1 MERVMKAGK
10 YFKIDIV
17 VGITGD
23 CPLLDHNLI
32 SLCLNTYLNNK
43 ADYVS
48 NANLRSYP
56 DGMDVQVY
64 SINSLKKSYRM
75 TKSKEDREH
84 VTLHIR
90 NNPMIFSHIHL
101 IAPPD
106 IHWPH
111 LGLTLDELDDYKLE
125 THKIESNKVKE
136 VKVSKISDQ

>member
-1 MERVMKAGK
+1 MSSSRLYGKSFTKLSKPLLLHLIDRIKKAKKIDKIIVATTTNPNDQKIVQFCKKNRIKFFRGSEDNVMERVMKAGK

-64 SINSLKKSYRM
+64 SINSLKKS
-75 TKSKEDREH
+75 
-84 VTLHIR
+84 
-90 NNPMIFSHIHL
+90 
-101 IAPPD
+101 
-106 IHWPH
+106 
-111 LGLTLDELDDYKLE
+111 
-125 THKIESNKVKE
+125 
-136 VKVSKISDQ
+136 